1 MFPILKAKSDY
12 LHVEGLSSSIFTFSK
27 LKEYDEPTLSKLL
40 KAAKSKDYAGLKYAT
55 ITPFSINTFD
65 ENDV

>member
-1 MFPILKAKSDY
+1 MLTILKTKSDY
-12 LHVEGLSSSIFTFSK
+12 LHVEGLSNSIFTFSK
-27 LKEYDEPTLSKLL
+27 LKEYDEATLGKLL
-40 KAAKSKDYAGLKYAT
+40 KAAKSKDYARLKYAA